1 MKPVIT
7 QLVARP
13 LLTGG
18 AYGGAALA
26 ASLISV
32 NFAGFEIVS
41 LDAVQLCFAPTML
54 SYTSG
59 AAIGMLDGVSKLVV
73 EENYLWSEE
82 KEEES
87 EKSPEESQ
95 SMWSFNQQDFSKLGA
110 DLTSLMS
117 EGNIKQTISY
127 GQRGLKAAKWVTN
140 TIHRALEPQWVPSG
154 LRPLYRFVAN
164 LIYTVD
170 FALHL
175 KERIEA
181 LGADELT
188 PKVLQTL
195 FRELVGERIEELKSR
210 VRKILA
216 GGLVSAGIGF
226 TAYAI
231 NKKIKEEKD

>member
-18 AYGGAALA
+18 AYGAVALGASLT
-26 ASLISV
+26 LISV
-32 NFAGFEIVS
+32 NFVGIESIAI
-41 LDAVQLCFAPTML
+41 AIAPTML
-54 SYTSG
+54 CYTSG
-59 AAIGMLDGVSKLVV
+59 SAIGMLNGIRTLVV
-73 EENYLWSEE
+73 DEDFFWKELEN
-82 KEEES
+82 EES

-95 SMWSFNQQDFSKLGA
+95 SMWDLSAADFSQMGA
-110 DLTSLMS
+110 DITSLMS

-127 GQRGLKAAKWVTN
+127 GQKGLQAAKWVTN
-140 TIHRALEPQWVPSG
+140 AIHSSLEPWWVPAP
-154 LRPLYRFVAN
+154 LQPLYRFVAN

-175 KERIEA
+175 KQRIEA
-181 LGADELT
+181 LGADVELT

-216 GGLVSAGIGF
+216 GGLVSAGICFAG
-226 TAYAI
+226 YAI